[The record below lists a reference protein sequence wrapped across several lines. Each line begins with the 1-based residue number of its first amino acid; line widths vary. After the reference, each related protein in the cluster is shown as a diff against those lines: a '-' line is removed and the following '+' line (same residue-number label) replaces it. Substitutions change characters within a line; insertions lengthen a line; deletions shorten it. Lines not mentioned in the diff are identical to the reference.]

1 MLGRTKVLIIDDNA
15 SFCNITK
22 LTLEKVGRYQVFTA
36 TSGEQGI
43 ALAKRHRPDVVLL
56 DIKMPSM
63 SGGEVAARLMEERLT
78 SNIPIIFL
86 TGLVKQDEVEAG
98 GGYLSGHPFIAKP
111 FRTEDLTKRIEAILS
126 DEVADEEA

>member
-1 MLGRTKVLIIDDNA
+1 MN
-15 SFCNITK
+15 F
-22 LTLEKVGRYQVFTA
+22 LEGF
-36 TSGEQGI
+36 GGI
-43 ALAKRHRPDVVLL
+43 LAG
-56 DIKMPSM
+56 DIFQ
-63 SGGEVAARLMEERLT
+63 